1 MDEKEQ
7 KKRIR
12 QIIAALRRDLRAYNG
27 EDPGRFGDSIAV
39 LGANLRDAAEGRD
52 AYAASGRHPLGYAA
66 RGSTTR
72 KVRKALGYTYP

>member
-1 MDEKEQ
+1 MDDKER

-12 QIIAALRRDLRAYNG
+12 EIIATLRRELRDFNG
-27 EDPGRFGDSIAV
+27 EDPSRFGDTIAV
-39 LGANLRDAAEGRD
+39 LGANLRDAADGRD
-52 AYAASGRHPLGYAA
+52 AYGDRRGRGFSYAA

>member
-1 MDEKEQ
+1 MDDKER

-12 QIIAALRRDLRAYNG
+12 QIIAALRRELRDYNG
-27 EDPGRFGDSIAV
+27 EDPGRFGDVIAQ

-52 AYAASGRHPLGYAA
+52 VVGEGRAA

>member
-1 MDEKEQ
+1 MDDKER

-12 QIIAALRRDLRAYNG
+12 QILASLRRELRDYNG
-27 EDPGRFGDSIAV
+27 EDPGRFGDVIAQ

-52 AYAASGRHPLGYAA
+52 AYGDGRGGGLSYAA